1 MPLLLA
7 LVGVA
12 LVGVATDVLAD
23 FFACPGGVLVC
34 PGGVGLAVGVALAG
48 GVLAA
53 LDVVG
58 LPGWSGFATAVFVG
72 AAEAGEEVAGVLAG
86 GVGAVWAVG
95 GRGETE

>member
-1 MPLLLA
+1 LPLLLA

-34 PGGVGLAVGVALAG
+34 PGGVGLAVGVALA
-48 GVLAA
+48 
-53 LDVVG
+53 
-58 LPGWSGFATAVFVG
+58 
-72 AAEAGEEVAGVLAG
+72 AEAGEEVAGVLAG